1 MAVEIQLEPY
11 VHFLLLRV
19 SGDLRIWDRP
29 ELEKQLQQGFQS
41 VFDSEQKLLILS
53 LRGLSHIDSHAI
65 GMLARFLAG
74 CERRQVAVNIVTPAG
89 VPEAALRI
97 VRILTGFTKFD
108 DEAMA
113 MLACG
118 PLGTIG

>member
-1 MAVEIQLEPY
+1 MEIRIEPY
-11 VHFLLLRV
+11 ANFLLLRV
-19 SGDLRIWDRP
+19 SGDMRVWDRLQD
-29 ELEKQLQQGFQS
+29 ENDLQQGFQA
-41 VFDSEQKLLILS
+41 VFDSGQKLLILS

-65 GMLARFLAG
+65 GLLARFLAG
-74 CERRQVAVNIVTPAG
+74 CERREIAVNVVTPAG

-108 DEAMA
+108 DEGMA

-118 PLGTIG
+118 PIGA